1 MLLTGIVVT
10 SALYLS
16 NIFNRS
22 TALETKLI
30 SRIGSDVSSVLVDD
44 RETSISLLSNIKNP
58 KDVQYAYITP
68 NGTVLYETVSPG
80 LNSLPNNIILEL
92 TKFDEKMEVVISDSI
107 GENYYHYSS
116 KLKNGDYL
124 VVSRLTDNALKT
136 FSDSIPALLGILG
149 LGLFISIALSKRIVD
164 DFVLKVEDQTR
175 NIDINDIDISNK
187 YIELYPFIRIIKDQR
202 ENISK
207 QVSELHKQ
215 SNTINTIISNMREG
229 MILTDLNYNILSMN
243 SSVLDLLNIT
253 SDINNFSDKNL
264 LGLIRDELFI
274 SNVQKS
280 RNSMDSSFTSELK
293 IKNRF
298 VTVLFN
304 PVMGDNK
311 IIGYVIL
318 LVDDTRQKLI
328 DLKRTEF
335 SANVSHELKTP
346 LTSING
352 YAEILKSNM
361 VPIED
366 VSKFGTV
373 IYDEGRKLLMMID
386 DIIEL
391 SRLDEG
397 NVELQPDIHNLSEII
412 HDVIE
417 TLSQKAESKNISIDV
432 IADGHYPFRCNYQ
445 LLRELFINLID
456 NGIKYNKENGNINVE
471 VKDSEDL
478 YTIVISDTGI
488 GISEEDKSRIFER
501 FYTVDKSHNK
511 KDSSG
516 LGLAIVKHIVRLYKG
531 SITVESK
538 LDEGATFVIRLP
550 KENN

>member
-58 KDVQYAYITP
+58 KDVQYTYITP
-68 NGTVLYETVSPG
+68 DGTILYETVSPG
-80 LNSLPNNIILEL
+80 LNFLPNNIIPEL
-92 TKFDEKMEVVISDSI
+92 IKFDEKMEVVISDTI

-116 KLKNGDYL
+116 KLKNGDFL

-187 YIELYPFIRIIKDQR
+187 YIELYPFVRIIKDQR

-311 IIGYVIL
+311 VIGYVVF

-417 TLSQKAESKNISIDV
+417 TLSQKAESKNISINV
-432 IADGHYPFRCNYQ
+432 IAYELYPFRCNYQ

>member
-58 KDVQYAYITP
+58 KDVQYTYITP
-68 NGTVLYETVSPG
+68 DGTVLYETVSPG
-80 LNSLPNNIILEL
+80 LNSLPNNIIPEL

>member
-58 KDVQYAYITP
+58 KDVQYTYITP